1 MQIKSHS
8 HRHQI
13 TNQPTNHPPHSPLD
27 YHKLKRC
34 WESTKQGIELVPRQ
48 ELMNPLDSSAQT
60 SSLSCQSASQSVS
73 IRPTAPPVQL
83 SSDYLKHIIR
93 YRSIDVLHQCISPL
107 GFVYPFRTETLHPP
121 KHREWMTSWWLT
133 FCHFL
138 ISGVYAGVSACM
150 RAFLRRQS
158 CWTENQT
165 PRTDGL
171 TDGLTAWEMA
181 CGH

>member
-1 MQIKSHS
+1 
-8 HRHQI
+8 
-13 TNQPTNHPPHSPLD
+13 
-27 YHKLKRC
+27 
-34 WESTKQGIELVPRQ
+34 
-48 ELMNPLDSSAQT
+48 MNPLDSSAQT

-165 PRTDGL
+165 PTHSGKRNCLGNGMWPLSGYCHNFGGSSARSSNSPCLNRERVSTMQRPSFQFQLGD
-171 TDGLTAWEMA
+171 
-181 CGH
+181 

>member
-1 MQIKSHS
+1 M
-8 HRHQI
+8 
-13 TNQPTNHPPHSPLD
+13 
-27 YHKLKRC
+27 
-34 WESTKQGIELVPRQ
+34 PRQ
-48 ELMNPLDSSAQT
+48 ELRNWWTPLDSSAQT

-93 YRSIDVLHQCISPL
+93 YRSIVVLHQCISPL

-171 TDGLTAWEMA
+171 TDCLGNGMWPLVSGYCNFVVPSTFSSAPPP
-181 CGH
+181 